1 MIIKLNSIYKSKIIF
16 KKKVFFCQVGKGG
29 VVPKYLKKEGDK
41 KTPSGRYKINKI
53 FIKKKPTLTNK
64 IKTFSNKKTFYFD
77 NNYIWCDDIT
87 SNFYNKCIKR
97 KFNQN
102 LNFRFEELFRDDNVY
117 DYFIDLNYN
126 RKPIIKGKGSAI
138 FIHSSFDDLRPTN
151 GCIALSK
158 KNLKFLINN
167 LQKINYIYIS

>member
-29 VVPKYLKKEGDK
+29 VVPKFLKKEGDK

-53 FIKKKPTLTNK
+53 FIKKKTILKNK

-126 RKPIIKGKGSAI
+126 GKPIIKGKGSAI